1 MNPESALRAGKEM
14 QRGLHEYIYTI
25 PTALDMLGI
34 PPVGDRVPM
43 EPGDY
48 ATHYNVKPSTID
60 MLPDEYDVSNLNH
73 SNKGYVI
80 DAALEAQLQNGA
92 RHKSHVRFNGR
103 VVSVV
108 FGSNGTLKCMLCTCG
123 GWSFGVHCRHCWTVF
138 TKALQ
143 RTTLQCTLIA
153 PHQVTQSLS
162 VACQRAITTGDG
174 REVVEQLNDL
184 RPARAAILRAS
195 RDTLGT
201 R

>member
-14 QRGLHEYIYTI
+14 HRGLHEYMYTP
-25 PTALDMLGI
+25 PTPLDMLGI
-34 PPVGDRVPM
+34 PPVGDRVSM
-43 EPGDY
+43 QPGDQ
-48 ATHYNVKPSTID
+48 ASHYNVQSSSTN
-60 MLPDEYDVSNLNH
+60 MLADEYDVSNLNH
-73 SNKGYVI
+73 SKKGYVI
-80 DAALEAQLQNGA
+80 DAALEAQIQNRA
-92 RHKSHVRFNGR
+92 RHRSHVRFNDR

-108 FGSNGTLKCMLCTCG
+108 FDSNSTLKCMLCTCG

-143 RTTLQCTLIA
+143 RTTLRRTLIA

-174 REVVEQLNDL
+174 REVIEQLHVL
-184 RPARAAILRAS
+184 RPARASISKAS
-195 RDTLGT
+195 RATLGT